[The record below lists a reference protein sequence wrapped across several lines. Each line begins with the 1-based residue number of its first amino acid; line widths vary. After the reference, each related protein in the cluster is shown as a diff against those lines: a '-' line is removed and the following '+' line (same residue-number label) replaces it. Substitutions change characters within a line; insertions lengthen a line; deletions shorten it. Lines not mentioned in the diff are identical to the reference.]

1 MLEQIHRQLA
11 GHPDVTLVAVS
22 KYHPVEALRRAYGEG
37 QRVFGE
43 SRVQELLVKREA
55 MPADVEWHFIGH
67 LQRNK
72 VRQIAPF
79 IGMIHSID
87 TERLLEEVSRQATAA
102 GRVIDVL
109 LQLHVAEEDTKFGF
123 SVDECR
129 TFLASGRWKSMT
141 GVRLRGLMCMATNTD
156 DADRIRRDF
165 RQAAALF
172 HEMAPTV
179 DSAAW
184 NVRSWGMSS
193 DFPIALEEEATHIRV
208 GSLIFGTRG

>member
-11 GHPDVTLVAVS
+11 DHPDVTLVAVS

-129 TFLASGRWKSMT
+129 TFLASGRWKDLT

-179 DSAAW
+179 GSAAW

-208 GSLIFGTRG
+208 GSLIFGTRD

>member
-11 GHPDVTLVAVS
+11 GHPGVTLVAVS

-109 LQLHVAEEDTKFGF
+109 LQLHVAKEDTKFGF

-129 TFLASGRWKSMT
+129 TFLASGRWKDLT

-179 DSAAW
+179 GSAAW

>member
-55 MPADVEWHFIGH
+55 IPADVEWHFIGH

-129 TFLASGRWKSMT
+129 TFLASGRWKDLT

-156 DADRIRRDF
+156 DADRIHHDF

-179 DSAAW
+179 GSAAW

>member
-129 TFLASGRWKSMT
+129 TFLASGRWKDLT

-156 DADRIRRDF
+156 DADRIRHDF

>member
-129 TFLASGRWKSMT
+129 TFLASGRWKDLT

-179 DSAAW
+179 GSAAW

>member
-129 TFLASGRWKSMT
+129 TFLASGRWKDLT

-165 RQAAALF
+165 RQAAAFF

-179 DSAAW
+179 GSAAW

>member
-129 TFLASGRWKSMT
+129 TFLASGRWKDLT

-156 DADRIRRDF
+156 DADRIRHDF

-172 HEMAPTV
+172 HEMATAV
-179 DSAAW
+179 GSAAW

>member
-11 GHPDVTLVAVS
+11 GHPGVTLVAVS

-129 TFLASGRWKSMT
+129 TFLASGRWKDLT

-156 DADRIRRDF
+156 DADRIRHDF

-172 HEMAPTV
+172 HEMAPTMG
-179 DSAAW
+179 SAAW

>member
-11 GHPDVTLVAVS
+11 GHPGVTLVAVS

-129 TFLASGRWKSMT
+129 TFLASGRWKDLT

-179 DSAAW
+179 GSAAW

>member
-129 TFLASGRWKSMT
+129 TFLASGRWKDLT

-156 DADRIRRDF
+156 DADRIHRDF

-208 GSLIFGTRG
+208 GSLIFGTRD

>member
-129 TFLASGRWKSMT
+129 TFLASGRWKDLT

-156 DADRIRRDF
+156 DADRIHHDF

-179 DSAAW
+179 GSAAW

>member
-129 TFLASGRWKSMT
+129 TFLASGRWKDLT

-156 DADRIRRDF
+156 DADRIRHDF

-179 DSAAW
+179 GSAAW